1 MNSNFPSNI
10 TYPFFR
16 LMIAFSAGIFISDRL
31 LPDSFPVWILLAA
44 LGGSFAGLFLSY
56 FHSQKFYSRKYFG
69 VFVVLVFMFGG
80 TIWTDWRARQLQF
93 NWPEK
98 SLLYEG
104 TVLEPPSLTDK
115 TYACKVY
122 VEKYYDDS
130 LRLAT
135 PVHRE
140 VLLYAVRDSLG
151 DRPDIGAKLQF
162 YAQLEPPSTPP
173 YLSFDYARYLYYRGI
188 TATGLAYR
196 GYWRVDTT
204 APEDLTCR
212 QYALQCREKLADRLK
227 CSGLFP
233 DVLAVTSA
241 LLLGEKELLTED
253 IKTAFNAAGVS
264 HVLAISGL
272 HIGII
277 YFILSLVL
285 RPLLFLPAGKWLHTI
300 GVLFALW
307 FFAFLTGLVPSVVR
321 AVCMTTAYLLSSLLI
336 GQRSSTWHVLYL
348 TAFLMLV
355 YQPFYLFDVG
365 FQLSFAAVFSILL
378 FYPFFRSKFPSGNT
392 LLKYLYDTMAVT
404 LAAQVGTFPL
414 ICCYFGTFP
423 LYFIIGNIFV
433 APLVVLMIILALLV
447 LAVSYIPI
455 VQCWIVLCLN
465 YLSTF
470 FVNGIS
476 FIASLPYANIVNVGV
491 TPLQAVFLFIILFT
505 AYQFCRFHRP
515 GTLIVLLL
523 GLNLFGLLKWRQ
535 TVTSDV
541 SPRILF
547 YNREVY
553 YQNGSNTEQ
562 LVPYNAFV
570 LSRGGVLTGKLS
582 EDCRNLYTEKT
593 PLQLDYLFLCRGFKG
608 DLNDLKRLFVFKKL
622 VMDASLPASQQMRLA
637 EQCKNS
643 QTDYVS
649 IEKNAVYAVPIKK
662 QFY

>member
-31 LPDSFPVWILLAA
+31 LPDSFPVWILMAA
-44 LGGSFAGLFLSY
+44 LGGSLAGLFWGC
-56 FHSQKFYSRKYFG
+56 FCSQKFHSKCFG
-69 VFVVLVFMFGG
+69 GCVVLVFMLCGSV
-80 TIWTDWRARQLQF
+80 WTYWRAQQLQF
-93 NWPEK
+93 NWPDRA
-98 SLLYEG
+98 LLYEG

-130 LRLAT
+130 LRLAI

-140 VLLYAVRDSLG
+140 ILLYAVRDSLK
-151 DRPDIGAKLQF
+151 DRPDAGAGLQF
-162 YAQLEPPSTPP
+162 YAQLDAPSTPP

-188 TATGLAYR
+188 TATGVAYR
-196 GYWRVDTT
+196 GHWKVDTT
-204 APEDLTCR
+204 VPVDLTCR
-212 QYALQCREKLADRLK
+212 QYALLCREKLADRLK
-227 CSGLFP
+227 GCGLFP
-233 DVLAVTSA
+233 EVLAVTSA
-241 LLLGEKELLTED
+241 LLLGEKEGLTED

-277 YFILSLVL
+277 FFILSSVL
-285 RPLLFLPAGKWLHTI
+285 RPLLFLPSGKWIHTV

-321 AVCMTTAYLLSSLLI
+321 AVCMTTACLLSSLLI

-378 FYPFFRSKFPSGNT
+378 FYPFFRSKFPAGNT
-392 LLKYLYDTMAVT
+392 LLSYLYDTIAVT
-404 LAAQVGTFPL
+404 LAAQTGTFPL

-433 APLVVLMIILALLV
+433 APLVVLIIVLALLV
-447 LAVSYIPI
+447 LGLSWIPMI
-455 VQCWIVLCLN
+455 QSWMVPCLN
-465 YLSTF
+465 FLSAF
-470 FVNGIS
+470 FINGIS
-476 FIASLPYANIVNVGV
+476 FIASLPYSNVTDVGV
-491 TPLQAVFLFIILFT
+491 TSLQAVFLSIVLFA
-505 AYQFCRFHRP
+505 AYWFCSFRRP
-515 GTLIVLLL
+515 RAFIVLLV
-523 GLNLFGLLKWRQ
+523 GLNILGLLKWKQ
-535 TVTSDV
+535 NIMTDS
-541 SPRILF
+541 SPRIFF
-547 YNREVY
+547 YNGEVY
-553 YQNGSNTEQ
+553 YKEGGLTKK
-562 LVPYNAFV
+562 LVPYNTCF
-570 LSRGGVLTGKLS
+570 LSAGGMLTGKLAG
-582 EDCRNLYTEKT
+582 DCRNLYTEKA
-593 PLQLDYLFLCRGFKG
+593 PLRLDYLFLCKGFNG

-622 VMDASLPASQQMRLA
+622 VMDASLPAGLQMRLA

-649 IEKNAVYAVPIKK
+649 MEKNAVYTVPVKK